1 MTPAPARWGFI
12 LALVLAH
19 AGASPKAARAQAP
32 VPVDRIVAVVGPR
45 PILASQL
52 EEELAQAQTAGQ
64 VLPQD
69 SVERAALRRRILTS
83 LVDMELLVQQAER
96 DTTVKVTDQEVQE
109 AVEQTVKNVRGR
121 FASEIELQRQLRL
134 AGFGSAEEWR
144 RWLTESQRRAIL
156 SQRLQE
162 QLRQKGILKPI
173 PPTDAQMRAFWDANK
188 GQSQRR
194 PAVVSFRQVVILPE
208 PDSAAREVA
217 RTTAESLLM
226 ALRGGADFAAAARRF
241 SADSTTRDSGGSLG
255 WFRLGTMV
263 KPFEAAA
270 FRLRPGQISDVVE
283 TMFGYHI
290 IQVDRIQPAE
300 LLARH
305 ILISPVISPAQIAQA
320 RQRAESV
327 HTALAGG
334 ASFDSLARVYGDE
347 NAPKLAESVPLTEL
361 GPDYQ
366 QLFTRDSTLG
376 LKPVLAIGANGPRP
390 QFTVLEVTGRQPE
403 GELRFE
409 DVRDQ
414 IRGRLAQ
421 DLGVQHYVDRLRRQ
435 TYIDIRL

>member
-1 MTPAPARWGFI
+1 MAARWGLLPAYA
-12 LALVLAH
+12 LALVAALPV
-19 AGASPKAARAQAP
+19 SARAQAP
-32 VPVDRIVAVVGPR
+32 VPVDRIVAIVGSR
-45 PILASQL
+45 LILASQL

-69 SVERAALRRRILTS
+69 SAGRAALRRRILTS
-83 LVDMELLVQQAER
+83 LIDMELLVQQAER
-96 DTTVKVTDQEVQE
+96 DTTVKVTEQEVQE

-121 FASEIELQRQLRL
+121 FASEMELQRELRR

-208 PDSAAREVA
+208 PDSAARQVA
-217 RTTAESLLM
+217 RTTAESLLT

-305 ILISPVISPAQIAQA
+305 ILISPVIAPAQTAMA

-327 HTALAGG
+327 HTALARG
-334 ASFDSLARVYGDE
+334 ASFDSMARVYGDE

-366 QLFTRDSTLG
+366 QLFARDSTPG

-390 QFTVLEVTGRQPE
+390 QFSVLEVTGRQPE
-403 GELRFE
+403 GDLRFE

-421 DLGVQHYVDRLRRQ
+421 DLGVQHHVDRLRRQ